1 MLATDYKVVIFFF
14 FSLMNCSSISVIVF
28 AFLCHGTVLRSG
40 ACNLMLFFRSLD
52 LEIALNRSATWLCF
66 AYFTVSY
73 RFAYVLFQYDLHML
87 YMYFRSIS

>member
-1 MLATDYKVVIFFF
+1 
-14 FSLMNCSSISVIVF
+14 
-28 AFLCHGTVLRSG
+28 
-40 ACNLMLFFRSLD
+40 MLFFGSLD
-52 LEIALNRSATWLCF
+52 LEITLNRSATWLCF